1 MNNELISLD
10 LNNLNKHYNPNIVGI
25 DNVDQENS
33 SDDINNMLSINFD
46 SSNGYLN
53 KVYQHKTD
61 AQLNENKVDVFD
73 F

>member
-25 DNVDQENS
+25 DNVDRENS
-33 SDDINNMLSINFD
+33 FDDINNMLSINFD

-61 AQLNENKVDVFD
+61 AQLNEK
-73 F
+73 